1 MVQLQADSETL
12 NELGFRIVAVCID
25 PPEVLAKTAVRWRVD
40 YPLLSDPELE
50 LAHAYGVAFR
60 PEGGPGL
67 PVPAVFLIDTGG
79 RIRFQYVNPTYQV
92 RLAREVLLAA
102 ARELSPRPEGE

>member
-1 MVQLQADSETL
+1 MRD
-12 NELGFRIVAVCID
+12 LGFGIIAVCID
-25 PPEVLAKTAVRWRVD
+25 PPDVLAKTAVRWGVRF
-40 YPLLSDPELE
+40 PLLSDPELQ

-67 PVPAVFLIDTGG
+67 PVPAVFLVDTDG
-79 RIRFQYVNPTYQV
+79 RIRFQYVNPTYQA

-102 ARELSPRPEGE
+102 ARELSPQREEE

>member
-1 MVQLQADSETL
+1 MVQLQADSDTL
-12 NELGFRIVAVCID
+12 NDLGFPIIAVCID
-25 PPEVLAKTAVRWRVD
+25 PPDVLAKTAVDWGLGM
-40 YPLLSDPELE
+40 PLLSDPELK

-67 PVPAVFLIDTGG
+67 PVPAVFLVTEG
-79 RIRFQYVNPTYQV
+79 RIRFQYVNPTYRV

>member
-25 PPEVLAKTAVRWRVD
+25 PPEVLAKTAVDWGLGM
-40 YPLLSDPELE
+40 PLLSDPELK

-60 PEGGPGL
+60 PEGRPGL
-67 PVPAVFLIDTGG
+67 PVPAVFLVTEG
-79 RIRFQYVNPTYQV
+79 RVRFQYVNPTYQV

-102 ARELSPRPEGE
+102 ARELSPRRQEE